1 MDQIARAIGVPR
13 EHKPTRLPTFP
24 ILERTSTLAL
34 TDTLT
39 FSLTGGNAG
48 YAFLVRDPVVP
59 LWVRRSP
66 HSGAY
71 AFNAGLLTG
80 GAFTMTG
87 GTKMTLPIE
96 QAYDHIC
103 YNSVAAQI
111 VPSGMP
117 VLPILHYQGGKFIP
131 NVTGYYGIQFSFS
144 GPPGA
149 TSVNLSYTYIT
160 SNMDIETYVYD
171 WVPAAVLVTGNVANV
186 LCPIVTG
193 AIGYFVTDLCCT
205 TTAGVTLNSIFAGQ
219 TTDTVVGVNNL
230 TSPAAIGA
238 GLVPLAMVPA
248 CGPVE
253 AETVKTPW
261 KSTRCNAAAALFSN
275 VTAVMQKEGTVNAGR
290 ISIEN
295 CSMFDVSS
303 WQAAIS
309 KVNPKDRY
317 FGALEN
323 GLYSFTLPE
332 AGSELYRDVLPFQA
346 TATNWLVVNFDLDKV
361 LYFQPIIFSDLDA
374 TSGTTLAITL
384 DRHIE
389 FRCSSVLFPLGY
401 STLPLETYHGA
412 QMALANQG
420 VFYENPTHLAMLG
433 SLISAAV
440 RKMAPIV
447 APYAIGAAKA
457 AGSHLLQTAVKK
469 MGDFAQAK
477 MVQTKAP
484 PQRNRK
490 PKPKAA
496 RRPQARVARKR

>member
-1 MDQIARAIGVPR
+1 
-13 EHKPTRLPTFP
+13 
-24 ILERTSTLAL
+24 
-34 TDTLT
+34 
-39 FSLTGGNAG
+39 
-48 YAFLVRDPVVP
+48 
-59 LWVRRSP
+59 
-66 HSGAY
+66 
-71 AFNAGLLTG
+71 
-80 GAFTMTG
+80 MTA

-111 VPSGMP
+111 IPSGMP
-117 VLPILHYQGGKFIP
+117 VLPILHYQGGQYIP
-131 NVTGYYGIQFSFS
+131 NISGYYGIQFAFS
-144 GPPGA
+144 APPGV

-160 SNMDIETYVYD
+160 SNMDIENTVYD
-171 WVPAAVLVTGNVANV
+171 WAAGVPLVTGNVVNV
-186 LCPIVTG
+186 LMPITAG
-193 AIGYFVTDLCCT
+193 AIGMFVTDLCCT
-205 TTAGVTLNSIFAGQ
+205 TTNGVTLNSIFAGQ
-219 TTDTVVGVNNL
+219 TTDIAVGVNNL

-238 GLVPLAMVPA
+238 GLVPQAMVPA

-253 AETVKTPW
+253 AETVTTPW

-275 VTAVMQKEGTVNAGR
+275 VTAVMQKEGTINAGR
-290 ISIEN
+290 VSLEN
-295 CSMFDVSS
+295 CSMFDVAT
-303 WQAAIS
+303 WQTAIS

-332 AGSELYRDVLPFQA
+332 AGSESYRDVLPFQA
-346 TATNWLVVNFDLDKV
+346 TATKWLIVNFDLDKV

-401 STLPLETYHGA
+401 SSLPLETYHGA

-440 RKMAPIV
+440 RKIAPMV

-477 MVQTKAP
+477 MVQPKAP
-484 PQRNRK
+484 PPQRSRK
-490 PKPKAA
+490 PKPKAG
-496 RRPQARVARKR
+496 RRPQARVARRR